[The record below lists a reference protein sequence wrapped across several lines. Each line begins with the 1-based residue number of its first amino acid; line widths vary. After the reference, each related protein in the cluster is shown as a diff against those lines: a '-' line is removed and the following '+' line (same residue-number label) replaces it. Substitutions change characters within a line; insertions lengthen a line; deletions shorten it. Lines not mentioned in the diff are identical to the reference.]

1 MDLVFFFLLKKKFLF
16 SNFLYVI
23 SKKKKGNM
31 NNTLLPFERL
41 TGRENFTNW
50 KIGAKAYLITKGY
63 YSEMCQG
70 LATDAKPEV
79 CAKNQK
85 ALAELTL
92 LVDPCVYSHLEEC
105 DLDGML

>member
-1 MDLVFFFLLKKKFLF
+1 
-16 SNFLYVI
+16 
-23 SKKKKGNM
+23 M

-105 DLDGML
+105 DTAKSGWDALMAAFEDKGVIRKVTLLKQWISLN